1 MSQSKTPLKVL
12 RVGLK
17 RIKRGWT
24 KSSFHRYANKAFVCI
39 EGALTS
45 GHPLSDSM
53 CTPAQARAATLINR
67 AIAEYVVRPENS
79 KRFAGFIKE
88 MKIRN
93 KVNENWSGPDM
104 TNHIVSFNDF
114 IGTKKRDVIAVFEM
128 AILTAE
134 MEEGADSVNK
144 TKTPAFE
151 WTMPQPGIVTVPDAV
166 VNPSGEILV

>member
-24 KSSFHRYANKAFVCI
+24 KASFHRYVEKAFVCI

-45 GHPLSDSM
+45 GHPLSDTM

-67 AIAEYVVRPENS
+67 AIAEYVMLPEN
-79 KRFAGFIKE
+79 KRRFADFIKVME
-88 MKIRN
+88 MRN
-93 KVNENWSGPDM
+93 KMNDVWSGQESA
-104 TNHIVSFNDF
+104 NHIVSFNDF
-114 IGTKKRDVIAVFEM
+114 IGTRKKDVIAVFEM

-134 MEEGADSVNK
+134 IEEGVASVNK
-144 TKTPAFE
+144 TPTPAFE

-166 VNPSGEILV
+166 VNPSSEILI